1 MDDWSTVMFSNLKN
15 DSRFSSVHD
24 PGHNVSKHPLICSR
38 DTLMEAHMQLVHIMW
53 LYRDSL
59 MMRLT
64 NRMLQGKLKYQPRP
78 KDKKELDKAYDALS
92 AIEKVACSAL
102 LTFVKQKRLKKGAPS
117 RDIANEPHSVA
128 GIMVLHTTA
137 WDWQK
142 TGIKNS
148 TRDIEPCLKAIAI
161 ERAYM
166 QRYRPP
172 LLKDPWVGTL
182 RRLIEMSLIIH
193 VKKRRVMQGASLVN
207 LQEWVWCDE
216 LTLDA
221 CHADPKNVLDKIKDK
236 GILKTQ
242 QMQERL
248 GLESIDRDAINKLV
262 AIVSNMACAKA
273 SLSSNAS
280 MSADVLT
287 PLKGLVHVSFSPQ
300 SHHAVATV
308 AIADLHYNCS
318 HRAWN

>member
-1 MDDWSTVMFSNLKN
+1 
-15 DSRFSSVHD
+15 
-24 PGHNVSKHPLICSR
+24 
-38 DTLMEAHMQLVHIMW
+38 
-53 LYRDSL
+53 
-59 MMRLT
+59 
-64 NRMLQGKLKYQPRP
+64 
-78 KDKKELDKAYDALS
+78 
-92 AIEKVACSAL
+92 
-102 LTFVKQKRLKKGAPS
+102 VKQKRLKKGAPS